1 MKIMKTKLKVFLL
14 ISHLTFLGAGTGL
27 GIYLLPILTAQENAS
42 LNEIND
48 VKKLAKYKGEF
59 DRNQKGSDVFHWA
72 EGELYVTDS
81 EIAFKGQ
88 VAPGPDYKIYL
99 TKAQAVDK
107 NSFLEMKKE
116 AVLIGELKNFG
127 NFRKS
132 IPDSVNVNEFTT
144 VQIWCERFSKFI
156 GSAVYQ
162 HESRE

>member
-1 MKIMKTKLKVFLL
+1 MKTKLKVFLL
-14 ISHLTFLGAGTGL
+14 MSHLTFLGAGTGL

-42 LNEIND
+42 PNEIND

-59 DRNQKGSDVFHWA
+59 NRNQKGSDVFHWA

-81 EIAFKGQ
+81 EIAFRGQ

-144 VQIWCERFSKFI
+144 VQLWCERFSKFI
-156 GSAVYQ
+156 GSAVYL

>member
-1 MKIMKTKLKVFLL
+1 MKTKLKVFLL
-14 ISHLTFLGAGTGL
+14 MSHLTFLGAGTGL

-59 DRNQKGSDVFHWA
+59 NRNQKGSDVFHWA

-81 EIAFKGQ
+81 EIAFRGQ

>member
-1 MKIMKTKLKVFLL
+1 MKTKLKVFLL
-14 ISHLTFLGAGTGL
+14 MSHLTFLGAGTGL

-59 DRNQKGSDVFHWA
+59 NRNQKGSDVFHWA

-81 EIAFKGQ
+81 EIAFRGQ

-144 VQIWCERFSKFI
+144 VQIWCESFSKFI
-156 GSAVYQ
+156 GSAVYL

>member
-1 MKIMKTKLKVFLL
+1 MKTKLKVFLL
-14 ISHLTFLGAGTGL
+14 MSHLTFLGAGTGL

-59 DRNQKGSDVFHWA
+59 NRNQKGSDVFHWA

-81 EIAFKGQ
+81 EIAFRGQ

-107 NSFLEMKKE
+107 NSFLEMKKK
-116 AVLIGELKNFG
+116 AVLIGELKNFD

-156 GSAVYQ
+156 GSAVYL

>member
-1 MKIMKTKLKVFLL
+1 M
-14 ISHLTFLGAGTGL
+14 
-27 GIYLLPILTAQENAS
+27 
-42 LNEIND
+42 
-48 VKKLAKYKGEF
+48 KKLAKYKGEF
-59 DRNQKGSDVFHWA
+59 NRNQKGSDVFHWA

-81 EIAFKGQ
+81 EIAFRGQ

-156 GSAVYQ
+156 GSAVYL

>member
-1 MKIMKTKLKVFLL
+1 MKTKLKVFLL

-59 DRNQKGSDVFHWA
+59 NRNQKGSDVFHWA
-72 EGELYVTDS
+72 EGEIYVTDS

-116 AVLIGELKNFG
+116 AVLIGELKILVTSEKAFLTVLTSMSSLL
-127 NFRKS
+127 FRYGV
-132 IPDSVNVNEFTT
+132 SV
-144 VQIWCERFSKFI
+144 
-156 GSAVYQ
+156 
-162 HESRE
+162 SRNL

>member
-1 MKIMKTKLKVFLL
+1 MKSKLKVFLL
-14 ISHLTFLGAGTGL
+14 MSHLTFLGAGTGL
-27 GIYLLPILTAQENAS
+27 GIYLLPILTAQENSS

-59 DRNQKGSDVFHWA
+59 NRNQKGSDIFHWA
-72 EGELYVTDS
+72 EGELYVTDG

-99 TKAQAVDK
+99 TKAQAVDT

-127 NFRKS
+127 NFQKS
-132 IPDSVNVNEFTT
+132 SPDSVNVNEFTT

-162 HESRE
+162 HDI

>member
-1 MKIMKTKLKVFLL
+1 MKTKLKVFLL

-42 LNEIND
+42 LNEINN

-59 DRNQKGSDVFHWA
+59 NRNQKGSDVFHWA

>member
-1 MKIMKTKLKVFLL
+1 MKTKLKVFLL
-14 ISHLTFLGAGTGL
+14 MSHLTFLGAGTGL

-59 DRNQKGSDVFHWA
+59 NRNQKGSDVFHWA

-81 EIAFKGQ
+81 EIAFRGQ

-144 VQIWCERFSKFI
+144 VQIWCERVSKFI
-156 GSAVYQ
+156 GSAVYL

>member
-1 MKIMKTKLKVFLL
+1 MKTKLKVFLL

-59 DRNQKGSDVFHWA
+59 NRNQKGSDVFHWA

-132 IPDSVNVNEFTT
+132 IPASVNVNEFTT

>member
-1 MKIMKTKLKVFLL
+1 MKTRLKVILL
-14 ISHLTFLGAGTGL
+14 ISHLAVLGAGTGL

-48 VKKLAKYKGEF
+48 VL
-59 DRNQKGSDVFHWA
+59 HWA
-72 EGELYVTDS
+72 EGELYVTDN
-81 EIAFKGQ
+81 EIAFKGE

-99 TKAQAVDK
+99 TKKQAVDK
-107 NSFLEMKKE
+107 SSFLEMKKE

-156 GSAVYQ
+156 GSAEYR
-162 HESRE
+162 HEAGQ

>member
-1 MKIMKTKLKVFLL
+1 MKTRLKVILL
-14 ISHLTFLGAGTGL
+14 ISHLAVLGAGTGL

-48 VKKLAKYKGEF
+48 VRKLAKYKGDF
-59 DRNQKGSDVFHWA
+59 KRNQKGSDVLHWA
-72 EGELYVTDS
+72 EGELYVNDN
-81 EIAFKGQ
+81 EIAFKGE

-99 TKAQAVDK
+99 TKKQAVDK
-107 NSFLEMKKE
+107 SSFLEMKKE

-156 GSAVYQ
+156 GSAEYR
-162 HESRE
+162 HEAGQ

>member
-1 MKIMKTKLKVFLL
+1 MKTKLKVFLL
-14 ISHLTFLGAGTGL
+14 MSHLTFLGAGTGL

-59 DRNQKGSDVFHWA
+59 NRNQKGSDVFHWA

-88 VAPGPDYKIYL
+88 VSPGPDYKIYL

>member
-1 MKIMKTKLKVFLL
+1 MKTKLKVFLL

-59 DRNQKGSDVFHWA
+59 NRNQKGSDVFYWA

>member
-1 MKIMKTKLKVFLL
+1 MKTKLKVFLL
-14 ISHLTFLGAGTGL
+14 MSHLTFLGAGTGL

-59 DRNQKGSDVFHWA
+59 NRNQKGSDVFHWA
-72 EGELYVTDS
+72 EGKLYVTDS
-81 EIAFKGQ
+81 EIAFKGP